1 MKTLPGMKKEKVI
14 KRLFTGVFGV
24 VGLIGAQALAGGF
37 ASVRIAPAELNWRGL
52 DSGVQYAPI
61 SGQERTSDMY
71 VYRVAFPKGHKSE
84 PHYHT
89 DQRVITILQGSLY
102 VGYGDVYDETKLKKL
117 PEGSV
122 FTEPKDTPH
131 FVWAKDEK
139 VLMQVTG
146 TGKSRRVL
154 SQQPV
159 RKSLVIQ
166 DVTIKPNR

>member
-1 MKTLPGMKKEKVI
+1 MKTLSRTKKENII
-14 KRLFTGVFGV
+14 KRLFTGVLGA
-24 VGLIGAQALAGGF
+24 VGLIAAQALAGDF

-52 DSGVQYAPI
+52 DNGVQYAAV
-61 SGQERTSDMY
+61 SGEERTSDMY

-122 FTEPKDTPH
+122 FTEPKDIPH

-139 VLMQVTG
+139 VLVQITG
-146 TGKSRRVL
+146 TGKSKRIL

-159 RKSLVIQ
+159 PKSLVIQ
-166 DVTIKPNR
+166 DVTIRPSR